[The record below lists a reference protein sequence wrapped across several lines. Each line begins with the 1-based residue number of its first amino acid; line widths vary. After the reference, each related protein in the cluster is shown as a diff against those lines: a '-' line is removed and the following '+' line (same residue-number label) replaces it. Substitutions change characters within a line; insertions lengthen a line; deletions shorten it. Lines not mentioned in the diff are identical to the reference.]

1 MDDQW
6 LVQGKDPPKQKQI
19 NPKSP
24 SICGIHTQSEVKTH
38 SQDTADET
46 EDSATRTPTRPTP
59 VSNDLKIETK
69 SINNPQTRAKKNQI
83 KNK

>member
-6 LVQGKDPPKQKQI
+6 LVQGEIHQNK
-19 NPKSP
+19 NKSIQNLP
-24 SICGIHTQSEVKTH
+24 AFAAYTHAEVKTH

-46 EDSATRTPTRPTP
+46 EDSATRTPTRQHQ
-59 VSNDLKIETK
+59 SLNDLKIESK
-69 SINNPQTRAKKNQI
+69 SINNPQTRAKKKQI

>member
-1 MDDQW
+1 M
-6 LVQGKDPPKQKQI
+6 I
-19 NPKSP
+19 NGWWRGEIHQNKNKSIQNHP
-24 SICGIHTQSEVKTH
+24 TFVAYTHSEVKTH

-59 VSNDLKIETK
+59 VSNGLKIESK